1 MDLSTRIRNLGT
13 QYPTENLSDK
23 TGTPHILRP
32 CRITPFLNLSL
43 QHDHT
48 FDVLGVGEHIDRL
61 DAAELV
67 AAGEEHVEVAALGV
81 DIAGD
86 IDDAFWR
93 AFEQRGE
100 KALIAPGAGRIH
112 ENNVGLHLVRGH
124 LLHVLTRVA
133 DGEPAVFDAIQAGVR
148 YRVVH
153 RVAVYL
159 DADDLLCLIRGAE
172 ADGADAAV
180 GIEYSLISG

>member
-1 MDLSTRIRNLGT
+1 MLFRIAGCL
-13 QYPTENLSDK
+13 
-23 TGTPHILRP
+23 
-32 CRITPFLNLSL
+32 FL
-43 QHDHT
+43 QHDHA
-48 FDVLGVGEHIDRL
+48 FDMLGIGEHVDRL

-86 IDDAFWR
+86 IDDALRR

-100 KALIAPGAGRIH
+100 KALVAPGAGRIH
-112 ENNVGLHLVRGH
+112 ENNVGLHLVRRH

-133 DGEPAVFDAIQAGVR
+133 DGEPAVFDTVQTGVC

-159 DADDLLCLIRGAE
+159 DADDLLCLIRSAE

-180 GIEYSLISG
+180 GVEYSLISG